1 MIRFHTPEFFVLLLL
16 IPALYFLARFRKKS
30 AIRFPSLALIRQF
43 NNGQGSF
50 LMRWIVPA
58 MRYLAV
64 TLIVIALARPQ
75 GVEAEHEFET
85 KGIDI
90 VLSLD
95 ISGSMLAEDFKPV
108 NRLAVAK
115 EEAKKFI
122 KSRENDRIGLVVFA
136 RKGYTQ
142 CPLTLDYEVLTQL
155 LDEIEIGLIKD
166 GTAIG
171 LGIGTAVN
179 RLRETQAKSKVIIL
193 LTDGENNAG
202 NVDPITAAELAKS
215 FGIRIYTI
223 CIGRGG
229 LVPFPVEDPIF
240 GKRYVQAEVKIDEKT
255 LKRIADITD
264 GRFFKAGDPEALAQA
279 YKQINELEKSEV
291 KVKEYSSYHE
301 FYHLFLIP
309 GVIILLLEVLLTHTV
324 FLKLP

>member
-1 MIRFHTPEFFVLLLL
+1 MIRFHSPEFFLLLFF
-16 IPALYFLARFRKKS
+16 IPILYFLNKTRKKS
-30 AIRFPSLALIRQF
+30 AIRFPSLEIIKRLDSGKPTFAKWMLPVI
-43 NNGQGSF
+43 
-50 LMRWIVPA
+50 
-58 MRYLAV
+58 RYLA
-64 TLIVIALARPQ
+64 LILMITALARPQ
-75 GVEAEHEFET
+75 EVEAEREFET
-85 KGIDI
+85 RGIDI

-95 ISGSMLAEDFKPV
+95 ISGSMLAEDFKPI

-122 KSRENDRIGLVVFA
+122 KGRENDKIGLVVFA

-142 CPLTLDYEVLTQL
+142 CPLTLDYEVLMQL
-155 LDEIEIGLIKD
+155 LDEVEIGLIKD

-179 RLRETQAKSKVIIL
+179 RLRSSQAKSKVIIL

-202 NVDPITAAELAKS
+202 NVDPITAAELAKG

-229 LVPFPVEDPIF
+229 LVPFPIEDPIF

-264 GRFFKAGDPEALAQA
+264 GRFFSAGDPKTLAEA
-279 YKQINELEKSEV
+279 YKHIDALEKTEV
-291 KVKEYSSYHE
+291 KVKEYTSYNE
-301 FYHLFLIP
+301 LYPRFLIW
-309 GVIILLLEVLLTHTV
+309 GALIFLMEMMLAHTI